1 MQNAPTDFSTRSPQ
15 AVTFAEKLTEKL
27 IVTRSQMCPNGA
39 RGSPFSPPTL
49 RPRLDRRAGGG
60 RPLPQLRTRV
70 ILTTQYAI
78 QKKCI
83 YTLLRRF

>member
-1 MQNAPTDFSTRSPQ
+1 MSVQNAPTDFSTQSPQ
-15 AVTFAEKLTEKL
+15 AVIFAKRLTEKL

-39 RGSPFSPPTL
+39 RGFRCDHGAL

-60 RPLPQLRTRV
+60 RPLPQLRTCV

-78 QKKCI
+78 QKFLHI
-83 YTLLRRF
+83 YAVA